1 MSRIN
6 ELQVLAEVPLLKLLT
21 EQQQREV
28 IGVGDSKAL
37 AKGEVLFHEGDAA
50 PAMFALVSGKLKLVR
65 YSPNGKEVLLHL
77 VHPAQTF
84 AEAALFGNGTYP
96 ATAEAIEKSRVLRL
110 PRTKLIKMIGED
122 PDLGLAFVASMAQW
136 TRRLAAKI
144 DLLTLRR
151 VEERVAIYLLGRA
164 GGRRLENGDF
174 VELTEPKHLIASQC
188 GTAPEVLSRTFRK
201 LEDEGIVRTEGD
213 RVMVESP
220 KKLYALA
227 EWIE

>member
-1 MSRIN
+1 MQRISQ
-6 ELQVLAEVPLLKLLT
+6 LQVLDEAPLLKLLS
-21 EQQQREV
+21 EQQRQEV
-28 IGVGDSKAL
+28 IGVGESRTL
-37 AKGEVLFHEGDAA
+37 AKGEVLFHEGDQA

-77 VHPAQTF
+77 VRPAQTF
-84 AEAALFGNGTYP
+84 AEAALFGEGTYP
-96 ATAEAIEKSRVLRL
+96 ATAEATEKSQVLRL
-110 PRTKLIKMIGED
+110 PRTKLLEMIGKD
-122 PDLGLAFVASMAQW
+122 PELGLAFVASMAQW

-164 GGRRLENGDF
+164 GGRRLGAGDH
-174 VELTEPKHLIASQC
+174 VELNEPRNLIASQC

-201 LEDEGIVRTEGD
+201 LEDTGILRTEGD
-213 RVMVESP
+213 KVTVLLPE
-220 KKLYALA
+220 KLYALA